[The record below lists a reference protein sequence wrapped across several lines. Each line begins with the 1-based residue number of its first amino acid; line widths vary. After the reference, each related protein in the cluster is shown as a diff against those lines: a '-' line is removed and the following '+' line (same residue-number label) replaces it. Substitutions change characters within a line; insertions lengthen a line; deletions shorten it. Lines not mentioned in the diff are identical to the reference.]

1 MPRLASLAVA
11 VPPHRIGQ
19 DEARRLL
26 ESVYAGEHEPL
37 ALLRILE
44 RCGVRTRHLA
54 FPPEHY
60 LRPRSF
66 EARNREFVEKAVELA
81 ADAARDALA
90 RGGGR
95 PDRIDHLVVATTTGL
110 ATPSLDALLVPRL
123 GLRPDVRR
131 WPLFGLGC
139 AGGVGA
145 VSRAADLLRGAP
157 GERALVVAVELCGQ
171 VFSHR
176 ARSAV
181 DVVGVALFGDGAAA
195 AVVSGDAVPDV
206 AGPRL
211 AKSGSRLF
219 PGSEH
224 LMGWAFTDDGLRLVL
239 SESISDLIRA
249 ELKEAVAAEL
259 RAVGLRLGDVR
270 HWALHPGGRRI
281 LEVYGEALGLDVDAL
296 RWSTDSLARIGNVA
310 SASALFV
317 LNDLLASGTARP
329 GDAGVLAAP
338 GPGFGVETLILTW

>member
-1 MPRLASLAVA
+1 MTRLAGLGTAL
-11 VPPHRIGQ
+11 PPHRVGQ
-19 DEARRLL
+19 ADVRRLA
-26 ESVYAGEHEPL
+26 EAVFAGDREPL
-37 ALLRILE
+37 AMLRILDT
-44 RCGVRTRHLA
+44 CGVRTRHLA

-60 LRPRSF
+60 LQDRSF
-66 EARNREFVEKAVELA
+66 AVRNREFVEQAVELA
-81 ADAARDALA
+81 ARAAREALA

-95 PDRIDHLVVATTTGL
+95 PDRVDHLVVVTTTGL

-145 VSRAADLLRGAP
+145 LSRAAEILRGAP

-171 VFSHR
+171 VFAHR

-195 AVVSGDAVPDV
+195 AVLAGDGVPDV
-206 AGPRL
+206 EGPRL
-211 AKSGSRLF
+211 ERGGSRLF
-219 PGSEH
+219 PGSEG

-239 SESISDLIRA
+239 SERISDLIRA
-249 ELKEAVAAEL
+249 EVKAAVVDAL
-259 RAVGLRLGDVR
+259 RPAGLRDVR

-281 LEVYGEALGLDVDAL
+281 LEVYAEALGLDAEAL
-296 RWSTDSLARIGNVA
+296 RWASGSLERVGNVA

-317 LNDLLASGTARP
+317 LDDLLAAGVARP
-329 GDAGVLAAP
+329 GDVGFLAAP
-338 GPGFGVETLILTW
+338 GPGFGVETLTLRW